1 MPGPSILNTYHR
13 QYPPYADADV
23 AQRYTRPDPDG
34 RKWMDGPLI
43 AKGCQGA
50 TPTKAYNRSGGSPGR
65 MAQLDREELPY
76 FTMKGGIRI
85 NWSLDE
91 VRRLSLSDV

>member
-1 MPGPSILNTYHR
+1 
-13 QYPPYADADV
+13 
-23 AQRYTRPDPDG
+23 
-34 RKWMDGPLI
+34 
-43 AKGCQGA
+43 
-50 TPTKAYNRSGGSPGR
+50 